1 MNINGMELVVL
12 KPVLTE
18 KFFKM
23 VFVFV
28 QLVNSSK
35 KENALTIQSVK
46 MEPPG
51 TEKNVWAFHA
61 TQVLL
66 TTVDA
71 HAVKFQSSL
80 VQLVPI
86 GMVTD
91 VFLSLTSVH
100 LAWFGKTSNAEA
112 IQQNVLET
120 HMNSTELAFL
130 FHPDAH
136 QVWLGTTL
144 TVAPQPATLAQLE
157 LITTERNVF
166 HLWLVKMA
174 ESGMTLSVNASALK
188 AHSQM
193 DLHALDALPVN
204 FMPTEDATVQ
214 TEPSSMEL
222 NALLE
227 VLTDVFPFLTP
238 TGTELTASA
247 SQDFQPAAT
256 HVSVT
261 VL

>member
-1 MNINGMELVVL
+1 
-12 KPVLTE
+12 
-18 KFFKM
+18 
-23 VFVFV
+23 
-28 QLVNSSK
+28 
-35 KENALTIQSVK
+35 

-51 TEKNVWAFHA
+51 TEKNVWEFHA

-80 VQLVPI
+80 AQQVPI
-86 GMVTD
+86 GTVTD
-91 VFLSLTSVH
+91 VFLSQTSVH
-100 LAWFGKTSNAEA
+100 QAWFGKTSNVKA

-130 FHPDAH
+130 FHLDAH
-136 QVWLGTTL
+136 QVWLGTTQ
-144 TVAPQPATLAQLE
+144 TAAPQPATLAQLE
-157 LITTERNVF
+157 LITTESNVF

-174 ESGMTLSVNASALK
+174 ESGMILSVNASALR

-193 DLHALDALPVN
+193 ELHALDVLLVN
-204 FMPTEDATVQ
+204 FMQTEDAIVQ
-214 TEPSSMEL
+214 MEPSSMEL
-222 NALLE
+222 NALFE

-247 SQDFQPAAT
+247 SQDFQLAGT

-261 VL
+261 AL